1 MAKAPSK
8 AAKPPR
14 AKVVIRYENLDAVRP
29 AHVDGAQGLVNSQGI
44 LNLSFYSEYFAP
56 KEEIRL
62 PTTVTMHGD
71 DRGAVQAGPAD
82 PFGMDAGAGMDL
94 TITRHIEASVALTR
108 GSLENLI
115 TFLQTKLDEIVG
127 NQGERNETA
136 H

>member
-1 MAKAPSK
+1 MAKAQSRARTP
-8 AAKPPR
+8 A
-14 AKVVIRYENLDAVRP
+14 AKVVVRYENLDAVRP

-82 PFGMDAGAGMDL
+82 PFGMDAAGTGMDL

-108 GSLENLI
+108 GNLENLI
-115 TFLQTKLDEIVG
+115 AFLQTKLDEIVG
-127 NQGERNETA
+127 SHGEDNETP